1 MVPDTDKTASIRKL
15 TDEQLGDFDREYMNP
30 RMFNAL
36 CEWIRQQ
43 KSLGGSFEFLDVGG
57 GNGVF
62 ADKMLAAYPEA
73 TGTVLDNS
81 ELLLGR
87 NTPHPH
93 KTLELRSAEFLDCLD
108 RSFDL
113 VFFNFVL
120 HHFVVG
126 GYRETRRK
134 QIDILRKA
142 ASRLKPNGH
151 IVLLEC
157 MPRGMI
163 SDTLC
168 SFLIN
173 RITSSRLLA
182 RLVRRAGANTGGIGV
197 CFLGKNQW
205 QRAVEEARLETS
217 HYQNFGTWG
226 HSIRLFQLK
235 KLCLTMTSISNA
247 FFFVRMAQDV
257 SPSRAAAQCQH
268 K

>member
-1 MVPDTDKTASIRKL
+1 MVTDTAKSDSIRKL

-36 CEWIRQQ
+36 CEWIQHQ
-43 KSLGGSFEFLDVGG
+43 KSLKNSFDFLDVGG

-81 ELLLGR
+81 ELLLQR
-87 NTPHPH
+87 NKPHAR
-93 KTLELRSAEFLDCLD
+93 KALELRSAEFVDGLDH
-108 RSFDL
+108 SFDL
-113 VFFNFVL
+113 IFFNFVL

-126 GYRETRRK
+126 GYLETRRR

-142 ASRLKPNGH
+142 ASRLKPDGH
-151 IVLLEC
+151 IVFLEC
-157 MPRGMI
+157 MPQGMI

-182 RLVRRAGANTGGIGV
+182 SFVRSAGANTGGIGV
-197 CFLGKNQW
+197 CFLGKYQW
-205 QRAVEEARLETS
+205 QRTVREAGLETS
-217 HYQNFGTWG
+217 HYQYFGTWG
-226 HSIRLFQLK
+226 ESIRLFRLK
-235 KLCLTMTSISNA
+235 KLCLTMKSISNA
-247 FFFVRMAQDV
+247 FFFVRIERDACGAHSDAM
-257 SPSRAAAQCQH
+257 
-268 K
+268 